1 MKKFITLFSLI
12 ALISINFA
20 QAQCCKNPSKSAN
33 CAYQSAA
40 NQNAS
45 ASEVVAYY
53 FHYTR
58 RCETCKAV
66 EKVSVDALKE
76 LYGDKITLKSI
87 NLDEKSSEELAKK
100 IGVDGQTLLVMKG
113 TEKVDLTN
121 DGFLYAVTKP
131 EKLKEKIKSAVES
144 LK

>member
-1 MKKFITLFSLI
+1 MKKIITLFGLI
-12 ALISINFA
+12 VLFA
-20 QAQCCKNPSKSAN
+20 VSSVQAQCCKNHSKSAN
-33 CAYQSAA
+33 CVYL
-40 NQNAS
+40 
-45 ASEVVAYY
+45 SESSQTSSSSDVVAYY

-66 EKVSVDALKE
+66 EKVSGDALKE
-76 LYGDKITLKSI
+76 LYGDKIVLKSI

-100 IGVDGQTLLVMKG
+100 MEIDGQTLLVMKG

-131 EKLKEKIKSAVES
+131 EKLKAKIKSAVDS